1 MRTEQPVSIAP
12 AYNLSLRSPKQER
25 TAPYIKVGAGESAER
40 MMRNVRVLNLREN
53 KERYTNAFIALGN
66 MVLASNVLCGSV
78 MLDAVDKLKQ
88 DGRLWRHSVKRYAN
102 EACKEYSM
110 YYHSIDRGVFNMDI
124 YMDFADAYIDGL
136 KKHVDILRLS
146 VFQVL
151 TRLGILHREA
161 ISYVATAYACLCVA
175 ADIYEFLERRL
186 NSLVQEQV
194 STEYTNRNMRHI
206 RGIWCKLVYSLITKQ
221 TEDKICHDKDYLL
234 ACRILYK
241 EMTDMELAD
250 RSNVAALKK
259 NRDKFTDEEW
269 DKLITEV

>member
-1 MRTEQPVSIAP
+1 
-12 AYNLSLRSPKQER
+12 
-25 TAPYIKVGAGESAER
+25 